1 MTSSRN
7 SALAGLG
14 LQRNRQQKRADA
26 RAARRRA
33 ELDAARAMCRRG
45 TNTLTAASH
54 RHWPRTGTRSRNS
67 RARPLRS
74 RTRLVRA
81 REVNARTITAG
92 TSSTSRTRCP
102 CAARTNRAAARL
114 PTATYCAGAPSDYR
128 GAHQRHHRVL
138 SPLMVVAD
146 HRGGSL
152 QNSGGPMVAAPAT
165 ASCANVV
172 THPGSPP
179 CFAIKK
185 PPLACRAQ
193 IAACAHGFDT
203 IFA

>member
-33 ELDAARAMCRRG
+33 ERDAARAMCRRG

-74 RTRLVRA
+74 RTRLVRGLRELERLSCA
-81 REVNARTITAG
+81 RNSARVASSLTINL
-92 TSSTSRTRCP
+92 TRCP
-102 CAARTNRAAARL
+102 CAARTDRAAARHSNRHL
-114 PTATYCAGAPSDYR
+114 LRRRAIR
-128 GAHQRHHRVL
+128 RHHRVL

-146 HRGGSL
+146 RRGVVSKILEGQWSRRPRYCRFRSLSLIRVHRFSPAIARRKIDRPLHVASSG
-152 QNSGGPMVAAPAT
+152 NS
-165 ASCANVV
+165 
-172 THPGSPP
+172 
-179 CFAIKK
+179 K
-185 PPLACRAQ
+185 
-193 IAACAHGFDT
+193 
-203 IFA
+203 

>member
-33 ELDAARAMCRRG
+33 ERDAARAMCRRG

-92 TSSTSRTRCP
+92 TSSACRTGCP
-102 CAARTNRAAARL
+102 CAARTNRAAARHSNRHL
-114 PTATYCAGAPSDYR
+114 LRWRAIR
-128 GAHQRHHRVL
+128 RHHRVL
-138 SPLMVVAD
+138 SPQMVVAD

-152 QNSGGPMVAAPAT
+152 QNFGGPWSRRARRP
-165 ASCANVV
+165 
-172 THPGSPP
+172 
-179 CFAIKK
+179 
-185 PPLACRAQ
+185 PPLTWSIFGSRANFQREGEVRPCRASP
-193 IAACAHGFDT
+193 
-203 IFA
+203 

>member
-33 ELDAARAMCRRG
+33 ERDAARAMCRRG

-54 RHWPRTGTRSRNS
+54 RHWPRIGTRSRNS

-74 RTRLVRA
+74 PCA
-81 REVNARTITAG
+81 RNSACSSSLTINL
-92 TSSTSRTRCP
+92 TRCP
-102 CAARTNRAAARL
+102 CAARTDRAAARHSNRHL
-114 PTATYCAGAPSDYR
+114 LRRRAIR
-128 GAHQRHHRVL
+128 RHHRVL

-146 HRGGSL
+146 RRGVVSKILEGQWSRR
-152 QNSGGPMVAAPAT
+152 APHSRPRSAMT
-165 ASCANVV
+165 M
-172 THPGSPP
+172 TTMLKIRP
-179 CFAIKK
+179 
-185 PPLACRAQ
+185 
-193 IAACAHGFDT
+193 
-203 IFA
+203 